1 MSTKTPRELIDECA
15 EQLYADGHY
24 ALSLEI
30 AALKAAQ
37 PAALPV
43 LTREALLDIVN
54 RQLVG
59 LYYCGRVWNAWNVGT
74 MTQDDFSPAEETEY
88 AANIVDEIQAKLAQP
103 EQTAKQDEIATV
115 LEVLDKHAPFTTGSL
130 LARVSQLCLITPA
143 AQPVQPAAPYQVT
156 DEQAEAV
163 MTRLGLSDCRTAV
176 KIALQHHEARKASA

>member
-1 MSTKTPRELIDECA
+1 MNTKTPRELLAQCA
-15 EQLYADGHY
+15 EQLSADGHY
-24 ALSLEI
+24 ALSREI

-37 PAALPV
+37 LVALPV

-103 EQTAKQDEIATV
+103 EQTAAHEEIAAV
-115 LEVLDKHAPFTTGSL
+115 LDVLDKHAPFTTGSL
-130 LARVSQLCLITPA
+130 LARVSQLCLINPA
-143 AQPVQPAAPYQVT
+143 AQPSPVK
-156 DEQAEAV
+156 QAN
-163 MTRLGLSDCRTAV
+163 
-176 KIALQHHEARKASA
+176 HE